1 MKLHLSLTL
10 PTKINSKRTGNLNLK
25 PVTVKF
31 LEENVRSLT
40 SVLAMNFL
48 DLMSKVKTTKEKIS
62 KWHYIKLKSCTAME
76 TTNTMT
82 RQPVEW
88 EELQIMLTYLPSSRG
103 SSWPRDWTCNSC
115 VTGITNQNIW
125 RIHTTQ
131 EQRTKQSN
139 FKMGRL
145 LNRHFPKENIN
156 IVNRYIKLCSTSL
169 IRNVYI
175 KTTWGMTL

>member
-10 PTKINSKRTGNLNLK
+10 PTKINSKWIKNLNLK
-25 PVTVKF
+25 PITVKL
-31 LEENVRSLT
+31 LEENLRSLT

-48 DLMSKVKTTKEKIS
+48 DLMLKVKTTKEKIS
-62 KWHYIKLKSCTAME
+62 KWHYIKLKSCTAKEPM
-76 TTNTMT
+76 NTMT
-82 RQPVEW
+82 RQPTEQ

-103 SSWPRDWTCNSC
+103 SSRPRDWTCNSC
-115 VTGITNQNIW
+115 ITGVKIKIYEEF
-125 RIHTTQ
+125 TQ

-145 LNRHFPKENIN
+145 SNRHFPKETIN

-169 IRNVYI
+169 IIRNV
-175 KTTWGMTL
+175 